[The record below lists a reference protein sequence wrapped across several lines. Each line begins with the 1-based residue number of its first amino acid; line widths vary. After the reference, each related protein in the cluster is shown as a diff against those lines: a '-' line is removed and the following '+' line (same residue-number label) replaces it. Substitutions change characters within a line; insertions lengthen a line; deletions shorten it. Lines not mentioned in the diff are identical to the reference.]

1 LLYIDTYLGGLSF
14 AGEEAVW
21 EKGVPVWSMNYC
33 GRVTADG
40 FDGDFLKRA
49 LLLVPESAPYRG
61 PELFEDGEMRYASGV
76 SGDVAWYQGYEEITN
91 AGERVYECFYH
102 GGLIV

>member
-1 LLYIDTYLGGLSF
+1 MQF

-21 EKGVPVWSMNYC
+21 DGGVPVWSMNYC
-33 GRVTADG
+33 GRVVADG

-61 PELFEDGEMRYASGV
+61 PEQYREEDMVFTCHAE
-76 SGDVAWYQGYEEITN
+76 GDPDWYQGYEEIQLGDT
-91 AGERVYECFYH
+91 RVYECFYH
-102 GGLIV
+102 GGIIR